1 MPEPEDKET
10 SRRECVDR
18 QPAQRRHLHPDKKGG
33 FQVAP
38 HDGFILPYHQF
49 FSVCGPIV
57 FAGPSGAAEFA
68 ELVGSSAIP
77 SLAAKSAS
85 AWSARA
91 FCSASLS

>member
-1 MPEPEDKET
+1 MAEAEDTEAGCRK
-10 SRRECVDR
+10 SVDR
-18 QPAQRRHLHPDKKGG
+18 QTAKRRDFHTNKKGG

-57 FAGPSGAAEFA
+57 FAGLSGEVAPPEVA
-68 ELVGSSAIP
+68 GSSAMP

-85 AWSARA
+85 A
-91 FCSASLS
+91 